1 MGLGLGVLLICF
13 GCAAAACS
21 GHTVCC
27 MGRVEQ
33 AEFAGAIWSLCGA
46 AAGVSGSAGTEM
58 RQQACAGPRVHTDAG
73 MISNAPHAIKS
84 EMAVERTCCLRHQ
97 VRLAL
102 ELVFEG
108 LQAAGLPGGSI
119 KSGGDGSEQNTAQHS
134 LRIGDAVT
142 VTLAAPAQPI
152 VGAPPLGKQPAALA
166 AKADGA
172 AAPAAKLGA
181 SVQDGD
187 GGDAA
192 PQPPQHLLLEW
203 QGGALPDM
211 LADAVIAVLLQVLF

>member
-1 MGLGLGVLLICF
+1 M
-13 GCAAAACS
+13 S
-21 GHTVCC
+21 
-27 MGRVEQ
+27 
-33 AEFAGAIWSLCGA
+33 
-46 AAGVSGSAGTEM
+46 
-58 RQQACAGPRVHTDAG
+58 
-73 MISNAPHAIKS
+73 
-84 EMAVERTCCLRHQ
+84 CLRHQ

-119 KSGGDGSEQNTAQHS
+119 KSSGESGGQNTAQHS

-142 VTLAAPAQPI
+142 VTLAAPAQPLA
-152 VGAPPLGKQPAALA
+152 GAAPPAKQPAAQA

-172 AAPAAKLGA
+172 AAPAAKLGT
-181 SVQDGD
+181 SVQDGHSD
-187 GGDAA
+187 DAA

-211 LADAVIAVLLQVLF
+211 LADAVIAVLLQVPFLECARLKPCSTGCCGPSCMGPCRLAKQRLGFATVMSCSSWAY

>member
-1 MGLGLGVLLICF
+1 ML
-13 GCAAAACS
+13 
-21 GHTVCC
+21 
-27 MGRVEQ
+27 R
-33 AEFAGAIWSLCGA
+33 
-46 AAGVSGSAGTEM
+46 
-58 RQQACAGPRVHTDAG
+58 
-73 MISNAPHAIKS
+73 HAIKC
-84 EMAVERTCCLRHQ
+84 EMAAERTYCLRPQ

-119 KSGGDGSEQNTAQHS
+119 KSGGNGSEQNTAQHS

-142 VTLAAPAQPI
+142 VTLAAPAQPL
-152 VGAPPLGKQPAALA
+152 VGTAPSAKQAAAQA

-172 AAPAAKLGA
+172 ATPAAKLGA

-211 LADAVIAVLLQVLF
+211 LADAVIAVLLQVLILNHPTCDYTIQAVAALAAWPLQFGKAALEPATVWFELDVAAIRHGKEMLPSCYSAHTCGMNARSSATT